1 MHNVYRPRA
10 DHFQVCCRCHG
21 GCAWEV
27 FGPAGF
33 LESWSANPRTVA
45 TFFRFAANVGSSIT
59 LGVHHV
65 QSHTQSARHRPNRQ
79 PPLNRR
85 HQSHS
90 SHTSLHVHRQ
100 PRAGRRNPPG
110 SRLRIAGLGQCH
122 DHRPG
127 RSSGRTEPQL
137 PARHRASHHAGRTGG
152 EPDAGSIYGVELDKE
167 GDDMSPSCIFH
178 WDWLDKNYIWPLS
191 ILISSSRL
199 DNVSRMA
206 TPSCSRGMF
215 LALNL
220 IQSLWLLS

>member
-10 DHFQVCCRCHG
+10 DHFQVCCPCHG

-33 LESWSANPRTVA
+33 LESWSASPRTVA
-45 TFFRFAANVGSSIT
+45 T
-59 LGVHHV
+59 
-65 QSHTQSARHRPNRQ
+65 
-79 PPLNRR
+79 
-85 HQSHS
+85 
-90 SHTSLHVHRQ
+90 
-100 PRAGRRNPPG
+100 
-110 SRLRIAGLGQCH
+110 
-122 DHRPG
+122 
-127 RSSGRTEPQL
+127 RSSGRAEPQL

-199 DNVSRMA
+199 DSVSRMV
-206 TPSCSRGMF
+206 TPSCSRGMSPT
-215 LALNL
+215 LDVIL
-220 IQSLWLLS
+220 SLWLLS